1 MLTCEAVLTEV
12 CFLLAE
18 TYPQAIHSVLG
29 LLRKGAIKVPFQ
41 VELAQEQLAT
51 LLKKYE
57 DVPMSL
63 ADGCLVCMSEL
74 YPNIPLLSLDNDFH
88 IYRRF
93 GNQEIPLFIR

>member
-1 MLTCEAVLTEV
+1 
-12 CFLLAE
+12 
-18 TYPQAIHSVLG
+18 
-29 LLRKGAIKVPFQ
+29 
-41 VELAQEQLAT
+41 
-51 LLKKYE
+51 
-57 DVPMSL
+57 MSL